1 MPVTI
6 KDVAQYVRLS
16 PSTVSRALNKSGY
29 VSAEAR
35 QRIAEAIAE
44 LGYQPNWMA
53 RGLKGK
59 PSHLIGLIIP
69 DISNLYYTAVAH
81 SVSDALRAHGYDL
94 ILCVNNEDPKI
105 DLDYLKVLREKRADG
120 IIYVHP
126 ANGSNSA
133 FIRELTNNGM
143 PIVELNRQR
152 EEDILDAVLA
162 DNFRGA
168 YQMIAYLIGMGHRR
182 IGLIIGE
189 PDLTT
194 GKNRLAGYR
203 RALEDKGIP
212 IVPEL
217 IRIGTFSRQHGEK
230 GTRELLQLAE
240 PPTVIFAGS
249 NRILIGV
256 LFVLREQGLRVP
268 NDISVVAFDDA
279 EWLSVWTPPITA
291 VDIAVE
297 EMARLA
303 VDLLQRRITSPQ
315 NDRKP
320 VTYLLSTS
328 LIERESCKK
337 LSRAQSS

>member
-315 NDRKP
+315 NERKP